1 MRARINGF
9 FRLSLRLGALLVF
22 AASLVFAQQRP
33 TDQSGQSVDP
43 LHAAAGKPT
52 VLIFV
57 TTDCPVSNRYA
68 PTLQALASKYAGSV
82 AFWLVY
88 PAKSDSPAT
97 IAASVREYGYH
108 IPWLRDPDRL
118 LVHKAQATITPEAA
132 VFDADGH
139 LQYHGRIDDLYQSI
153 GRSRSA
159 ATHHDVDDVLQ
170 QVLAKQPVTN
180 HGAPAVGC
188 YISDLQ

>member
-1 MRARINGF
+1 MRAKVNGLI
-9 FRLSLRLGALLVF
+9 RLSLRLGALLVF
-22 AASLVFAQQRP
+22 AASLVFAQQTP

-68 PTLQALASKYAGSV
+68 PTLQALASKYAGSA

-97 IAASVREYGYH
+97 IAASVREYGYQ

-153 GRSRSA
+153 GHSRAA
-159 ATHHDVDDVLQ
+159 ATHHDVDEVLQ
-170 QVLAKQPVTN
+170 QLLAKQAVTN